1 MLAQALRF
9 PDDARLVTGPG
20 WRFERKLDGLRC
32 IAVREPGRVRLW
44 SRNHLPFNDRFPGV
58 ARDVAAL
65 PAPSLVLDG
74 EIVRFEEGRT
84 RFQHLQESGSGAVLV
99 AFDLLFLLGRDIREL
114 PLSERVGL
122 LAQVVGGEGPV
133 LQAEAL
139 DGDPVALFSQA
150 CARGWEG
157 LVAKRA
163 GSPYRS
169 GRSPDWRKLKCVNRQ
184 ELVVVGWKEPAGTR
198 TGFGSLLLAY
208 HDSDGRLVP
217 AGRVGTGFDQA
228 TLRRLGRRLADLE
241 VPDSPLPGAGRQ
253 PGVHWVRPEL
263 VAEVAFRE
271 WTRDGRLRH
280 PSFIGL
286 RDDKPAGSVV
296 RELPTP

>member
-1 MLAQALRF
+1 MLAQALRL
-9 PDDARLVTGPG
+9 PDGAGVVTGPG

-44 SRNHLPFNDRFPGV
+44 SRNHLRLDDRFPGV
-58 ARDVAAL
+58 ARDVAAV

-74 EIVRFEEGRT
+74 EIVRFEGDRT
-84 RFQHLQESGSGAVLV
+84 RFQFLQESGSGAVLV
-99 AFDLLFLLGRDIREL
+99 AFDLLFLLGRDIRQL

-122 LAQVVGGEGPV
+122 LAQLVGGEGPV
-133 LQAEAL
+133 LRAETL
-139 DGDPVALFSQA
+139 DGDPLTLFSLA
-150 CARGWEG
+150 CTRGWEG
-157 LVAKRA
+157 LVAKKA

-169 GRSPDWRKLKCVNRQ
+169 GRSPDWRKLKCVDRQ

-208 HDSDGRLVP
+208 HDPDGRLVP
-217 AGRVGTGFDQA
+217 AGRVGTGFDQP
-228 TLRRLGRRLADLE
+228 TLQRLARRLADLE
-241 VPDSPLPGAGRQ
+241 VPDSPLAGAGRE

-263 VAEVAFRE
+263 VAEVAFSE

-286 RDDKPAGSVV
+286 RDDKPAASVI
-296 RELPTP
+296 REQPAP